1 MPFQRSN
8 GYMSELDQWTQSV
21 VIDPL
26 YEDCRDV
33 ENAPDSAVEEE
44 CQQHLLKT
52 VAEVKKAIREKVLES
67 YRNGQKAGPYKP
79 RPTQK

>member
-1 MPFQRSN
+1 MPSEDKS
-8 GYMSELDQWTQSV
+8 GYMQQLDQWTQSV

-26 YEDCRDV
+26 YEDWRDV
-33 ENAPDSAVEEE
+33 ENAPDSAVEDE

-52 VAEVKKAIREKVLES
+52 VAEIKKAIREKVLES

-79 RPTQK
+79 KPKQK